1 MIIASVM
8 LLLFILGYFVYDT
21 YLKEYIDV
29 TIIYKA
35 LRKLLASRD
44 VMVLKIIPELPDK
57 DLSEKILNLINF
69 RSKASKLS
77 YDEAIK
83 ADIELH
89 NELKKLY
96 DVIDK
101 MNKNELQKE
110 IFKKIINYEK
120 SIKVARIRYSEA
132 VERYNMSLTVHPNF
146 CIKILHMRPLEMYGT
161 KNK

>member
-21 YLKEYIDV
+21 YLKKYIDV

-44 VMVLKIIPELPDK
+44 VMVLKIIPEVPDK
-57 DLSEKILNLINF
+57 DLSEKILNLINV

-77 YDEAIK
+77 YDEAVK

-89 NELKKLY
+89 NELK
-96 DVIDK
+96 
-101 MNKNELQKE
+101 
-110 IFKKIINYEK
+110 
-120 SIKVARIRYSEA
+120 
-132 VERYNMSLTVHPNF
+132 
-146 CIKILHMRPLEMYGT
+146 
-161 KNK
+161 

>member
-1 MIIASVM
+1 MIIASVI
-8 LLLFILGYFVYDT
+8 LLLFVLEYFVYAT
-21 YLKEYIDV
+21 YLKEYVDV
-29 TIIYKA
+29 TVIYKA

-44 VMVLKIIPELPDK
+44 VMVLRIIPEVPDK
-57 DLSEKILNLINF
+57 KISEKILNLINV

-101 MNKNELQKE
+101 MDKNELQRE

-120 SIKVARIRYSEA
+120 SIKIARIRYSEA
-132 VERYNMSLTVHPNF
+132 VERYNMSLTIHPNF
-146 CIKILHMRPLEMYGT
+146 CIKVLHMRPLEMYGT